1 MQESDP
7 INEEGIRRL
16 LHRGLPEDDPKAA
29 RRLELVLRRC
39 SEQVYGRDT
48 VTLLFARAWV
58 ALLSLLAHLLS
69 LSRGRTVARIAAH
82 FAAAP
87 PG

>member
-16 LHRGLPEDDPKAA
+16 LHRGLPDDDPYAA

-39 SEQVYGRDT
+39 REQVYGRDT
-48 VTLLFARAWV
+48 ITLLFARAWV
-58 ALLSLLAHLLS
+58 ALLTLLAHFLY
-69 LSRGRTVARIAAH
+69 LSRGRTVARVAAH